1 MDAVKRPDCC
11 SLSLRA
17 GVREAGRTGP
27 LLFKHRLRSHSGM
40 AGACGLPHPGPL
52 PEVEGEAFAI
62 RILARLWP
70 LLLAAGGL
78 VATTAM
84 AQPSNPAASPSL
96 KWLPLILYGFLF
108 NLLVGVL
115 AMALGTLAGLPLG
128 LTQMAGLRPLRA
140 GGWAVIQ
147 LLRNAPWLVLLFYIM
162 FLLPFE
168 VRLFGWTIPLP
179 AWAKA
184 VVDLALPVAANVAEI
199 VRGGLLSIPAAQ
211 WESAESLAFSR
222 AQTLL
227 MVILPQAF
235 RRMLPPWMN
244 LYATLVIATTLISV
258 VGVQDGLTAARGAV
272 AAEGRPELL
281 MPFLLL
287 LLLLFFAH
295 TYPVARLT
303 GALERR
309 LHAE

>member
-1 MDAVKRPDCC
+1 
-11 SLSLRA
+11 
-17 GVREAGRTGP
+17 
-27 LLFKHRLRSHSGM
+27 
-40 AGACGLPHPGPL
+40 
-52 PEVEGEAFAI
+52 
-62 RILARLWP
+62 
-70 LLLAAGGL
+70 
-78 VATTAM
+78 M
-84 AQPSNPAASPSL
+84 AQPSSPIQPSGFTILL

-128 LTQMAGLRPLRA
+128 LTAMAGLRPLRA

-147 LLRNAPWLVLLFYIM
+147 LLRNAPWLVLLFYVM

-168 VRLFGWTIPLP
+168 VRLFGWVIPLP

-184 VVDLALPVAANVAEI
+184 VVGLALPVAANVAEI
-199 VRGGLLSIPAAQ
+199 VRGGLLSIPSAQ
-211 WESAESLAFSR
+211 WEGAESLAFSR

-244 LYATLVIATTLISV
+244 LYATLVMATTLISV
-258 VGVQDGLTAARGAV
+258 VGIQDGLTAVRGAV

-287 LLLLFFAH
+287 LLVLFFAH

-309 LHAE
+309 LHAG